1 MLLAFGSDNKLLLFA
16 AALVDEET
24 DEDDVVG
31 RFRLLVCGLPD
42 VEGEVELYKGSEL
55 KKINIKFTKIDVK

>member
-42 VEGEVELYKGSEL
+42 VEGEDELCKRSKL
-55 KKINIKFTKIDVK
+55 KK